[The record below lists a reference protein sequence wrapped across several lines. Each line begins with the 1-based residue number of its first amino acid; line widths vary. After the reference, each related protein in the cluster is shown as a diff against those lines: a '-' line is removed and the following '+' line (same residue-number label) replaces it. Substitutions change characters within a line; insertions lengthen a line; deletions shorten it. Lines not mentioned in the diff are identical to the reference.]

1 MAGKG
6 DRRRPASKE
15 GQKNWDDFWDGI
27 KKIDKILEKANA
39 TNGQTDE
46 ETDTDGEGTT

>member
-39 TNGQTDE
+39 TEEQRDE
-46 ETDTDGEGTT
+46 EEHTDGERTT